1 MAKQQRWGIALAA
14 FVVLGLAMVAG
25 CGGSADLGTV
35 AGVVTLD
42 GQPLA
47 NATVEFIPT
56 DDGEMR
62 SSYDGTTDA
71 SGRYELYFSAG
82 KAGAA
87 PGAYSVHIW
96 PPEPNDESPPQP
108 APQLPPRYNARTELT
123 ATVDRGDN
131 VVNFELASRSPV
143 VQPVGIR

>member
-1 MAKQQRWGIALAA
+1 MAEQHRWGTAFVT
-14 FVVLGLAMVAG
+14 FVVLGLVTVAG
-25 CGGSADLGTV
+25 CGGNADLGTV

-143 VQPVGIR
+143 AKPVGIR